1 MSRLQLLTT
10 KFESLKMLKEET
22 IIEFN
27 VRLLDIANESFD
39 LGEKISEEKLVCK
52 VLRSLPK
59 RFEMKVTTI
68 EKAHDIV
75 IMKVDELS
83 GSLRTFEMSFDEK
96 PNKKSKNIALQSNL
110 ENDASAV
117 KIKESDENLAQLI
130 SLLAKQFGKALM
142 RWDKREGSRG
152 NYMSYNVQ
160 DSNSPNSRSN
170 LKSSR
175 LSERMSKD
183 AEAVKNREKSFD
195 VENVRIWP
203 LPS

>member
-10 KFESLKMLKEET
+10 KFESLKMLEEET

-52 VLRSLPK
+52 VFRSLPK

-75 IMKVDELS
+75 TMKVDELS

-117 KIKESDENLAQLI
+117 KIKDSNENLTQLI
-130 SLLAKQFGKALM
+130 SLLAKQFGKALR
-142 RWDKREGSRG
+142 RWDKRGGSRG
-152 NYMSYNVQ
+152 NYMSYNFQ
-160 DSNSPNSRSN
+160 DSNDPNSHSKLN
-170 LKSSR
+170 PSR
-175 LSERMSKD
+175 LFERKTD
-183 AEAVKNREKSFD
+183 YVKGFGS
-195 VENVRIWP
+195 
-203 LPS
+203 S